1 MIVSLKWLKEYIDLE
16 GVSTEEIVEKL
27 TTSGSEVDE
36 VIDKTSEFE
45 NIVVG
50 LVESV
55 VKHPNADKLS
65 LCKVSDGAETF
76 SVVCGAPNVA
86 AGQKIP
92 FAKVGAI
99 IPNGKFKI
107 KSAKIRGE
115 KSFGMICAEDELGL
129 GDDHSG
135 IMVLEENTIVGHPI
149 SKALKLDDV
158 ILDIAITP
166 NRADSLSHIGLA
178 RDLAALFNTKIK
190 YPNTKIDHKLSSKN
204 NFAEV
209 IIDNTDRCPRYS
221 AIVVNNINVK
231 ESPEWLKDKLIS
243 IGLRPINNIVDV
255 TNFVLHEMGQPLHAF
270 DLHKLEEHK
279 IIVKNST
286 DNFEFV
292 TLDSKKRSMLPTD
305 LMICDGIK
313 PVAIAGVM
321 GGENSEVTDK
331 TTSLLIE
338 SAYFDPSSVRKTA
351 KHLSLSSDASYRFER
366 GTDPN
371 GTLKA
376 AIRAA
381 NLIVEI
387 SGGEIITDF
396 IDVYPNP
403 IEPKTVSVRFSRVN
417 KILGFSISK
426 IEIEKIFTGLEFE
439 ILKSDDEEI
448 SVSIPTFRHDIEREI
463 DLIEEV
469 VRIYGFDQV
478 PPIDKLS
485 ISLIPKIDQSSF
497 EDSLRNNLTALG
509 FNEVVSNSLIS
520 DEKTI
525 NYDTSIKVLNPQSLE
540 MSILRT
546 SLIPGML
553 LNLSRNLKIKENN
566 LRFFEIGDVFALFN
580 KEIKSFDDF
589 EENENLIIAMCGN
602 KNSDE
607 WYQKESYYDFH
618 DLAGVLDNLFFNSGI
633 SGNLS
638 EIVSEDENEIFEYS
652 STKVLK
658 GENIAVSG
666 KVKSSLL
673 DKYEISNN
681 VYIAEIKVDLLK
693 KYSKDTKRYLP
704 LLKFPKVYRDF
715 GFILDKK
722 ISYNEVVKTINESS
736 SDLLKKVN
744 LFDIFISESIGSDK
758 KSFAFQLEYY
768 NDSRTLREDEIDK
781 EFWKTID
788 SVKTK
793 LNAELRGK

>member
-16 GVSTEEIVEKL
+16 GITTEEIVDKL

-45 NIVVG
+45 NIIVG

-55 VKHPNADKLS
+55 EKHPNADKLS
-65 LCKVSDGAETF
+65 LCKVSDGNE
-76 SVVCGAPNVA
+76 SYNVVCGAPNVA
-86 AGQKIP
+86 AGQKVP

-99 IPNGKFKI
+99 IPNGKFEI

-115 KSFGMICAEDELGL
+115 KSYGMICAEDELGL

-135 IMVLEENTIVGHPI
+135 IMVLDDNAIIGDPL

-158 ILDIAITP
+158 ILDVAITP

-178 RDLAALFNTKIK
+178 RDLAALFNIKIK
-190 YPNTKIDHKLSSKN
+190 YPNTEIDHTISQKN
-204 NFAEV
+204 QYAE
-209 IIDNTDRCPRYS
+209 IIVENIESCPRYS
-221 AIVVNNINVK
+221 AIIVKDTVVMD
-231 ESPEWLKDKLIS
+231 SPEWLKDKLIS

-270 DLHKLEEHK
+270 DLSKIEKSK

-286 DNFEFV
+286 EEFEFV
-292 TLDSKKRSMLPTD
+292 SLDSKKRSMLQSD
-305 LMICDGIK
+305 LMICDGNK

-321 GGENSEVTDK
+321 GGENSEVSSETTD
-331 TTSLLIE
+331 LLIE
-338 SAYFDPSSVRKTA
+338 SAYFDKSSVRKTA
-351 KHLSLSSDASYRFER
+351 KRLSLSSDASYRFER

-387 SGGEIITDF
+387 AGGKIINEF
-396 IDVYPNP
+396 IDIYPKL
-403 IEPKTVSVRFSRVN
+403 IEQKVVSARFSRIN
-417 KILGFSISK
+417 QILGFSIDKDK
-426 IEIEKIFTGLEFE
+426 ITEIFTGLEFKVINSTDTE
-439 ILKSDDEEI
+439 IT
-448 SVSIPTFRHDIEREI
+448 VSIPTFRHDIEREI

-469 VRIYGFDQV
+469 VRIYGFDKV

-485 ISLIPKIDQSSF
+485 ISLIPKVDQTSF
-497 EDSLRNNLTALG
+497 EDSLRYSLTSLG
-509 FNEVVSNSLIS
+509 FNEVISNSLIS

-525 NYDTSIKVLNPQSLE
+525 RYPSSIKVLNPQSLE
-540 MSILRT
+540 MSRLRT
-546 SLIPGML
+546 SLIPGLL
-553 LNLSRNLKIKENN
+553 LNISRNLKIKENG
-566 LRFFEIGDVFALFN
+566 LRFFEIGDVFEQLN

-589 EENENLIIAMCGN
+589 KEKENLIIAVCGN
-602 KNSDE
+602 KNIDE
-607 WYQKESYYDFH
+607 WYQKESFYDFH
-618 DLAGVLDNLFFNSGI
+618 DLKGTLDNIFNINDILDSLDE
-633 SGNLS
+633 NVS
-638 EIVSEDENEIFEYS
+638 EIEDEIFEYS
-652 STKVLK
+652 SVQHLK
-658 GENIAVSG
+658 GEQVSVSG
-666 KVKSSLL
+666 KVKSELL
-673 DKYEISNN
+673 EKFEISKD
-681 VYIAEIKVDLLK
+681 VYIAEINIDLIKSFSKNNK
-693 KYSKDTKRYLP
+693 KYSP

-736 SDLLKKVN
+736 SELLKKVN
-744 LFDIFISESIGSDK
+744 LFDIFESESMGLDK

-768 NDSRTLREDEIDK
+768 NENRTLREDEIDE
-781 EFWKTID
+781 EFWKTIE
-788 SVKTK
+788 SIKTK